1 MFKTKKIAIAN
12 SVEEAN
18 EMMLGCWRLLSI
30 ARKPNGDFVFCL
42 GFDSVTLLLL
52 EFSCPT
58 CRVGIG

>member
-42 GFDSVTLLLL
+42 GFDSVTK
-52 EFSCPT
+52 
-58 CRVGIG
+58 